1 MKLHHTFA
9 LTLATVFL
17 FNFLVAPAASAAVS
31 PGESFSAEV
40 IHVPDGDSIVV
51 QKKNQPAL
59 TVHLAGVEANPGG
72 KAQRFLNG
80 LAYGKVVDVEVI
92 GTESGLR
99 ARVFL
104 DSRDLGE
111 ALVDADLARE
121 TDASLHPV
129 RRMRRLG
136 RLAQILLGS
145 DGRS

>member
-17 FNFLVAPAASAAVS
+17 WNAAPAAGKAVS

-40 IHVPDGDSIVV
+40 IYVVDGDSILV
-51 QKKNQPAL
+51 QTQKNRPA
-59 TVHLAGVEANPGG
+59 VKIDLAGVEAKPGSG
-72 KAQRFLNG
+72 ARMFLDD
-80 LAYGKVVDVEVI
+80 LVLEKVVDVQVI

-99 ARVFL
+99 AHVFL
-104 DSRDLGE
+104 DSRDLGD

-129 RRMRRLG
+129 RRMRRFG
-136 RLAQILLGS
+136 RLAQIFLGGHGGS
-145 DGRS
+145 